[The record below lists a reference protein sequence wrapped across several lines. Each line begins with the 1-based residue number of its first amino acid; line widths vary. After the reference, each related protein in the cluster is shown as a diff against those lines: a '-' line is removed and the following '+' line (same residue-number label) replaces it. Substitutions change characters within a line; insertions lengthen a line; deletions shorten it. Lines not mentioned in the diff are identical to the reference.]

1 MRLMSTVGS
10 LGYNETVM
18 EHFRNPR
25 NMGEIADPDAA
36 GTAGNEAC
44 GDVMT
49 MYLKVKAAASEDP
62 LDDIVEDVKVLVF
75 GCGAAIASSS
85 VATEL
90 AKGKKL
96 REAQKISKDD
106 VLKALGG
113 LPLLKLHCSV
123 LATEALEVTINDYLA
138 RRKNG
143 VR

>member
-1 MRLMSTVGS
+1 MSALGS
-10 LGYNETVM
+10 LGYNEIVM

-25 NMGEIADPDAA
+25 NMGEIKNPDAV

-49 MYLKVKAAASEDP
+49 MHLKVKQSSSDP
-62 LDDIVEDVKVLVF
+62 LNDVIEDIKVLVF

-90 AKGKKL
+90 AKGKTLK
-96 REAQKISKDD
+96 EALKITKDD

-123 LATEALEVTINDYLA
+123 LATEALEITINNYLEGK
-138 RRKNG
+138 RSK
-143 VR
+143 

>member
-1 MRLMSTVGS
+1 MSALGS

-25 NMGEIADPDAA
+25 NMGEIPNPDAT
-36 GTAGNEAC
+36 GTVGNEAS

-49 MYLKVKAAASEDP
+49 MYMKVKPTSSRDP
-62 LDDIVEDVKVLVF
+62 LDDVVEDVKVLVF

-96 REAQKISKDD
+96 REAQKISKND

-138 RRKNG
+138 HKRERG
-143 VR
+143 R

>member
-1 MRLMSTVGS
+1 MCM
-10 LGYNETVM
+10 
-18 EHFRNPR
+18 
-25 NMGEIADPDAA
+25 
-36 GTAGNEAC
+36 
-44 GDVMT
+44 
-49 MYLKVKAAASEDP
+49 KVKRTSSKDP

-138 RRKNG
+138 RKKKG
-143 VR
+143 AVDGD

>member
-1 MRLMSTVGS
+1 MSTLGS

-25 NMGEIADPDAA
+25 NMGEIANPDAI

-49 MYLKVKAAASEDP
+49 MHLKVRRSGSGNP
-62 LDDIVEDVKVLVF
+62 LDDIVEDIKVLVF

-90 AKGKKL
+90 AIGKTL
-96 REAQKISKDD
+96 QEALKITKDD
-106 VLKALGG
+106 VQRALGG

-123 LATEALEVTINDYLA
+123 LATEALEITVQNYLQD
-138 RRKNG
+138 RKG
-143 VR
+143 K